1 MVDGGVRGDDVG
13 DVCGAAVSDCNGWR
27 GGAITVAGKCAFM
40 SPTALAG
47 SQYMS
52 TASLQE
58 NASVACYVFSNDAQS
73 QGVVHSV
80 EQSISQVKQGPVWLA
95 R

>member
-1 MVDGGVRGDDVG
+1 MVDGGVRGVDVRG
-13 DVCGAAVSDCNGWR
+13 VCGAAVSEDNGWR
-27 GGAITVAGKCAFM
+27 GGAMTVAGKCAFM
-40 SPTALAG
+40 SPSALAG
-47 SQYMS
+47 SQYMT
-52 TASLQE
+52 TASLHE
-58 NASVACYVFSNDAQS
+58 NVSIAWYVFFNEAQS